1 MVFLACKRDALRPSP
16 SFTSDFGCFRWS
28 LSIECE
34 SWVLTGYLVER
45 EKKLPSP
52 PQPAPLSVGALEK
65 ASGKESL
72 WVLSSMPT
80 DVQECAVQS
89 AQCWGAAC
97 KASPCPA
104 QWLRSLH
111 SVLKCS
117 CFLASVLPENRL
129 CVPCYLTKEG
139 LHWSLLEKTQGS
151 WVLISLTFKR
161 AQCSKN
167 LKPESRTH
175 CELGSR
181 V

>member
-1 MVFLACKRDALRPSP
+1 MVTQYLMWKLGFD
-16 SFTSDFGCFRWS
+16 W
-28 LSIECE
+28 LSC
-34 SWVLTGYLVER
+34 WER
-45 EKKLPSP
+45 EETPFSSTACSSVSRSFRKSKW
-52 PQPAPLSVGALEK
+52 QREPLGPFFK
-65 ASGKESL
+65 AN
-72 WVLSSMPT
+72 

-97 KASPCPA
+97 KASPCLA

-151 WVLISLTFKR
+151 WILISLTFKR